1 MTTYADKIFLVQQ
14 RERRFSDEEMRQ
26 AANAAK
32 TARLREMRLEK
43 EAAEREAAAKAKS
56 AKRPR

>member
-32 TARLREMRLEK
+32 TARLRELRLAK
-43 EAAEREAAAKAKS
+43 EAAEGEAAAKP
-56 AKRPR
+56 KRGETRV